1 MFFTIRKAANNS
13 AFWGCICLFKF
24 SLSCLLFNVPICDIL
39 NFSGQVSVYFLH
51 LIFVL
56 QDYAVPIVLL
66 CGYFGWV
73 WRRLLGTWR
82 LVLLRELLPPFLKT
96 RRTYFKHSPN
106 IKGPPCQDVFQ
117 KNNHRSRLKE
127 LPDQEKKIP
136 RWRCQI
142 KLGQDVSSTTINNPF
157 LCFSR
162 MVPLQRHEV
171 STFRVCIVHS
181 SSTIR
186 KHPVLQNPAL
196 SSTSHL
202 PLLAT
207 GLCCAGIFHGFKI
220 Q

>member
-1 MFFTIRKAANNS
+1 MREY
-13 AFWGCICLFKF
+13 ICLLGV

-56 QDYAVPIVLL
+56 HAYAVPIVLL

-117 KNNHRSRLKE
+117 KNSKKYRSRLKE
-127 LPDQEKKIP
+127 LPDQEKK
-136 RWRCQI
+136 
-142 KLGQDVSSTTINNPF
+142 LLVFSNNY
-157 LCFSR
+157 
-162 MVPLQRHEV
+162 Q
-171 STFRVCIVHS
+171 
-181 SSTIR
+181 
-186 KHPVLQNPAL
+186 
-196 SSTSHL
+196 
-202 PLLAT
+202 
-207 GLCCAGIFHGFKI
+207 
-220 Q
+220 

>member
-1 MFFTIRKAANNS
+1 MFPSVISWTLVDRSVFIFSIWSLFSRTMLFPLYFSVVILVGCGGDCSELGAWSSLESSFHR
-13 AFWGCICLFKF
+13 FWKQGEHI
-24 SLSCLLFNVPICDIL
+24 S
-39 NFSGQVSVYFLH
+39 
-51 LIFVL
+51 
-56 QDYAVPIVLL
+56 
-66 CGYFGWV
+66 
-73 WRRLLGTWR
+73 
-82 LVLLRELLPPFLKT
+82 
-96 RRTYFKHSPN
+96 N
-106 IKGPPCQDVFQ
+106 IPLTLKGPLAKTSSKRTITEV
-117 KNNHRSRLKE
+117 RLKE

-142 KLGQDVSSTTINNPF
+142 KLGQEVSSTTINNPF

-162 MVPLQRHEV
+162 LVPLQRHEV